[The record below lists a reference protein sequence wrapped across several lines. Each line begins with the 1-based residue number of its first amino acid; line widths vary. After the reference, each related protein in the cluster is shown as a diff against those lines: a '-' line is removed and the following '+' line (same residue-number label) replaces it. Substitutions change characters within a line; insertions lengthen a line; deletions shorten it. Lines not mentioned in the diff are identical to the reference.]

1 MSVAPSGPIRFQRPA
16 FPSAAA
22 IEGYF
27 SLARE
32 RRWFSNNGPCLHLLA
47 ERLSERTGASCLP
60 VASGTLGL
68 MVAAAAMRLRDGGD
82 ENAAEARGA
91 AGPAPSNYQTPCS
104 NRVFFLFSG
113 EFFSCLST

>member
-82 ENAAEARGA
+82 EAVVPSFTF
-91 AGPAPSNYQTPCS
+91 PATAQA
-104 NRVFFLFSG
+104 VLWSG
-113 EFFSCLST
+113 MQ